1 VLESN
6 NMIVITGATGQ
17 LGRLVIQSLLGK
29 VPAAQIVAA
38 VRQPARAA
46 DLAALGVQVRQ
57 ADYTQPAT
65 LDAAFKGATKVL
77 LISSSEIGQR
87 DAQHRNVVDAAKRA
101 GVSLLA
107 YTSLLHADTSP
118 LGLAAEHRATEAYLK
133 AAGLPYVFLRNSWYT
148 ENYLASIQPALQH
161 GAFIGSAGEGR
172 IASAA
177 RADYAEAAA
186 AVLTQDGHA
195 GKTYELAGDAAY
207 TLTEFAAE
215 LSRQSGKTVPYVNL
229 SQADYRQALLGAG
242 LPEPLADLLAD
253 SDVGA
258 SKGGLYDD
266 GKQLS
271 RLIGHPT
278 TPLATSMKQALA

>member
-1 VLESN
+1 
-6 NMIVITGATGQ
+6 MIVITGATGQ

-77 LISSSEIGQR
+77 LISSNELGQR

-118 LGLAAEHRATEAYLK
+118 LGLAAEHRATEAYIK
-133 AAGLPYVFLRNSWYT
+133 ATGLPYVFLRNSWYT
-148 ENYLASIQPALQH
+148 ENYLVSIPPALRH
-161 GAFIGSAGEGR
+161 GAFIGSAGAGR

-186 AVLTQDGHA
+186 VVLTQDGHA

-207 TLTEFAAE
+207 TLSEFAAE
-215 LSRQSGKTVPYVNL
+215 LSHRSGKTVPYVDL
-229 SQADYRQALLGAG
+229 PQAEYRAALLGAG
-242 LPEPLADLLAD
+242 LPEPIADLLAD

-258 SKGGLYDD
+258 SKDGLYD
-266 GKQLS
+266 GSKQLS